1 MHAWYTYSRDQVD
14 TVDYGLRPASTMTAR
29 AVGLFL
35 LLARDASAW
44 GSCRKFS
51 EIYASG
57 QEMCEVLWADAFEY
71 TADESAAYTMWFFD
85 QVNPNNAVA
94 ASLGKIEN
102 PDTCELQYFR
112 MPRRGSNLATS
123 RFA

>member
-1 MHAWYTYSRDQVD
+1 
-14 TVDYGLRPASTMTAR
+14 MTAR

-71 TADESAAYTMWFFD
+71 TAVRDVKTGAGY
-85 QVNPNNAVA
+85 VV
-94 ASLGKIEN
+94 LK
-102 PDTCELQYFR
+102 
-112 MPRRGSNLATS
+112 S
-123 RFA
+123 R